1 MKREDITPPLP
12 TIEELEESLKAAK
25 ELECSI
31 RSKLSEAIVESNRLK
46 CLILH
51 ITTPYKIGAEVVYG
65 KKKYVVDQYVIRHS
79 QALPLLRNI
88 KNNGELGEIYTEL
101 PEYKFR
107 LVQLIKEGTL

>member
-1 MKREDITPPLP
+1 MKREDITHPLP

-31 RSKLSEAIVESNRLK
+31 KSKLSEAIAESNRLK
-46 CLILH
+46 CLMLH

-65 KKKYVVDQYVIRHS
+65 KKRYVVDQYVIRYS
-79 QALPLLRNI
+79 QAAHLLRNI
-88 KNNGELGEIYTEL
+88 KNNGELGGIYTEL
-101 PEYKFR
+101 PYYNYR